1 MRKNNSR
8 IFRCRQGFTMIELLI
23 TASLVAVLSVAVFS
37 VLMRGMDVWKRV
49 RSMDRAEDDVRL
61 DLDKFSR
68 ELRTSFDF
76 TPIVFTGEKGQ
87 IMFSTYLRAFDGEG
101 LPMEA
106 LGKVTYFY
114 SPEEK
119 TLFRRQENYSDL
131 FHPKRATFE
140 KFIAPVE
147 EAVFTYY
154 AFNPAK
160 QKFEWK
166 EKWNEPSRP
175 AGVRLTLAIP
185 DHENKKNKHIDKTVY
200 FQ

>member
-1 MRKNNSR
+1 
-8 IFRCRQGFTMIELLI
+8 MIELLI
-23 TASLVAVLSVAVFS
+23 TACLISVLSVAVFS

-49 RSMDRAEDDVRL
+49 RSIDRTADGRRL
-61 DLDKFSR
+61 GLDKFSR
-68 ELRTSFDF
+68 ELRTSFNF
-76 TPIVFTGEKGQ
+76 TPIVFTGAKDQ
-87 IMFSTYLRAFDGEG
+87 ILFPTYLRAFDGEG
-101 LPMEA
+101 LPMDV

-147 EAVFTYY
+147 DAVFTYY

-175 AGVRLTLAIP
+175 AGVRLTLTIL